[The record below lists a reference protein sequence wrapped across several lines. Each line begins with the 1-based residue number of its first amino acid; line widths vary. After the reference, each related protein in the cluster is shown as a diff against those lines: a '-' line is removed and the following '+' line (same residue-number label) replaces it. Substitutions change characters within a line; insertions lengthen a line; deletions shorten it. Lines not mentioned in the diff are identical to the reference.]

1 MMTRFTKQPPFASTL
16 LYLLL
21 SLPLGV
27 IYFTVVVTGLAVSAG
42 TLVIWIGIPI
52 LLIVLLLARGMAEIE
67 RQLIGRLLRRPL
79 PTRSSSS
86 LPKRTFLQRLGAM
99 LRDPG
104 TWMTLLYMLLKLPL
118 GIVSFVLAVTL
129 PVVALALTAL
139 PLAYLVNLY
148 VNSILQHN
156 GVDAS
161 SILIP
166 YFIEIHGGAF
176 DLTMFLRTF
185 LLVPIGVAIWFIAYF
200 LLQGLAS
207 VSRELAYALLGPGE
221 QSALAMD
228 DNRE

>member
-1 MMTRFTKQPPFASTL
+1 MSRIAKQPPFAGTL

-21 SLPLGV
+21 SLPLGI

-42 TLVIWIGIPI
+42 TLIIWIGVPI

-79 PTRSSSS
+79 PTRSSSA
-86 LPKRTFLQRLGAM
+86 LPKRTFWQRLGAM
-99 LRDPG
+99 FRDPG
-104 TWMTLLYMLLKLPL
+104 TWMTLFYMILKLPL
-118 GIVSFVLAVTL
+118 GIVSFVLALTL
-129 PVVALALTAL
+129 PLVALALTTL
-139 PLAYLVNLY
+139 PLVYLVNLFI
-148 VNSILQHN
+148 NNILAHN

-166 YFIEIHGGAF
+166 YFVEIHGGAF

-185 LLVPIGVAIWFIAYF
+185 VLVPLGVALWVIAYV
-200 LLQGLAS
+200 LLQGLGTI
-207 VSRELAYALLGPGE
+207 SRELAYALLGPGE
-221 QSALAMD
+221 HSALATD